1 MSKAM
6 TPPSAP
12 RTLSA
17 ILSVLTLASIAS
29 AQIATTYSFS
39 QQLGAYTPIVGG
51 TQVAV
56 TTGTT
61 GVTSLDD
68 NVYATPLPFPVF
80 FNGTTHTTGFISTNG
95 FWSFGT
101 LTPGTTNYA
110 PLSSTV
116 AYDGAVSAFG
126 RDLQGGFAF
135 TCDRVLGTDTLTNVT
150 TLGPIQVGDL
160 ITGTGIPAGATITA
174 IAGTTVTISA
184 NATST
189 GTNGVVAAFGPWSEI
204 RHDTLGTAPNRVFV
218 VQWTNFRRFGT
229 GLGTANGMALNF
241 QIHLHETGGRIEV
254 VYGDCTPGATT
265 LTTVNQVGLRAATNN
280 FATDVN
286 NRLNVKGTNDDW
298 LLSNPGTLNTSGMLF
313 NNVAPANV
321 IANGL
326 TYAWQPEPLIA
337 SFTANVTSGPSPL
350 AVQFTDQSLSQAP
363 GGITSWAWDFDGDNV
378 IDSTLQN
385 PSFVYTTCGSFN
397 VSLTVTDGV
406 NPPVTTTRNA
416 FIRTDNIT
424 ADFTTQLIGPL
435 TMLFNDTSNMPATS
449 WAWDLDGDGITD
461 SNVQNPVWVYAN
473 TNPVNVSLTVTRL
486 CSAPSTTTKVVR
498 AAQEVSH
505 NIAANNGLSSGA
517 SVYFDLNVLN
527 IRGLAISSMDVI
539 GSIAN
544 TAFTV
549 EMWVKPGT
557 HVGFEGTA
565 AEWVLTGIASGTTVG
580 NTTGTSA
587 ASFPQAIYLP
597 PGLHGVKL
605 RYLGVGPRY
614 QNLTATTTV
623 GNADV
628 TMTVGVSRGSTVADP
643 WAGANIALRAF
654 SGVLYYGTHNITG
667 LAGFGQF
674 APGCAGTLPRSNVT
688 GNLPQLGQTY
698 TATANNLP
706 ISVGIMMIGFSNT
719 ASAFGA
725 LPLSLA
731 SFGAPGCF
739 GRVSPDATSL
749 LLGAGNTANWTF
761 PVPNNGALSGLTLFQ
776 QVLVLDAAANAGGF
790 VTSNAAA
797 FQIGN

>member
-1 MSKAM
+1 MPSI
-6 TPPSAP
+6 SAP

-17 ILSVLTLASIAS
+17 ILSVLTLASVAS
-29 AQIATTYSFS
+29 AQIATTYSFT
-39 QQLGAYTPIVGG
+39 QQPGTYTPITGG
-51 TQVAV
+51 TQLGVVTGSTGAV
-56 TTGTT
+56 
-61 GVTSLDD
+61 SLDD
-68 NVYATPLPFPVF
+68 VVYPISLPFPF
-80 FNGTTHTTGFISTNG
+80 FYNGVTHTSGHLSSNG
-95 FWSFGT
+95 FWTFGAT
-101 LTPGTTNYA
+101 TPGPTNYA
-110 PLSSTV
+110 PLSSTI
-116 AYDGAVSAFG
+116 AYDGAISAFG

-135 TCDRVLGTDTLTNVT
+135 TCDRLTGTPTLNNVS
-150 TLGPIQVGDL
+150 TLGPVQVGDF
-160 ITGTGIPAGATITA
+160 IAGTGIPAGTTIVA
-174 IAGTTVTISA
+174 IAGNTITMSA

-189 GTNGVVAAFGPWSEI
+189 GTNGVAAGFGPWSEI
-204 RHDTLGTAPNRVFV
+204 RTETLGTTPNRVFV
-218 VQWTNFRRFGT
+218 MQWTNFRRFGAV
-229 GLGTANGMALNF
+229 LGTSVGMLLNF
-241 QIHLHETGGRIEV
+241 QIQLHEAGGRIEV
-254 VYGDCTPGATT
+254 VYGDCTPGVTT
-265 LTTVNQVGLRAATNN
+265 FTTVNQVGLRGTTNN

-298 LLSNPGTLNTSGMLF
+298 LQSAAGTTNASGMLF

-321 IANGL
+321 ISNGL
-326 TYAWQPEPLIA
+326 TYTWQPQPLVA
-337 SFTANVTSGPSPL
+337 SFAADVTSGPSPL
-350 AVQFTDQSLSQAP
+350 SVQFTDQSLSQAP
-363 GGITSWAWDFDGDNV
+363 GGITSWAWDFDGDNI

-385 PSFVYTTCGSFN
+385 PAFVYTSCGSFN

-416 FIRTDNIT
+416 FIRTDNIV
-424 ADFTTQLIGPL
+424 ANFTSQLIAPL
-435 TMLFNDTSNMPATS
+435 TVQFTDTSNMPATS
-449 WAWDLDGDGITD
+449 WSWDLDGDGISD
-461 SNVQNPVWVYAN
+461 SNAQNPVWVYPN
-473 TNPVNVSLTVTRL
+473 TLPVNVSLTVSRL
-486 CSAPSTTTKVVR
+486 CSAPSTITRTVR

-505 NIAANNGLSSGA
+505 NVAANNGLSSGA
-517 SVYFDLNVLN
+517 SVYFDLDVLN
-527 IRGLAISSMDVI
+527 IRGLSISSMDVI
-539 GSIAN
+539 GSVAN
-544 TAFTV
+544 TPFTV

-587 ASFPQAIYLP
+587 ATFPQAIYLP

-614 QNLTATTTV
+614 QNLTVTTTV

-654 SGVLYYGTHNITG
+654 SGSLFYGTHNLTG

-674 APGCAGTLPRSNVT
+674 APGCAGTLPRATVT

-698 TATANNLP
+698 TASVDNLP

-719 ASAFGA
+719 ASAFGP
-725 LPLSLA
+725 LPLSLTT
-731 SFGAPGCF
+731 FGAAGCF

-761 PVPNNGALSGLTLFQ
+761 PVPNNSALSGLTLFQ

>member
-1 MSKAM
+1 MSSI
-6 TPPSAP
+6 SAP

-17 ILSVLTLASIAS
+17 ILSVLTLASVAS
-29 AQIATTYSFS
+29 AQIATTYSFT
-39 QQLGAYTPIVGG
+39 QQPGTYTPITGG
-51 TQVAV
+51 TQVGVVTGSSGAV
-56 TTGTT
+56 
-61 GVTSLDD
+61 SLDD
-68 NVYATPLPFPVF
+68 VIYPITLPFPF
-80 FNGTTHTTGFISTNG
+80 FYNGVTHTSGHLSTNG
-95 FWSFGT
+95 FWTFGAT
-101 LTPGTTNYA
+101 TPGTTNYA
-110 PLSSTV
+110 PLSSTI
-116 AYDGAVSAFG
+116 AYDGAISAFG

-135 TCDRVLGTDTLTNVT
+135 TCDRVTGTPTLNNVT
-150 TLGPIQVGDL
+150 NLGPVQVGDF
-160 ITGTGIPAGATITA
+160 ITGTGIPVGATIVA
-174 IAGTTVTISA
+174 IAGNTVTMSA

-189 GTNGVVAAFGPWSEI
+189 GTNGVAAGFGPWSEI
-204 RHDTLGTAPNRVFV
+204 RTETLGTTPNRVFV
-218 VQWTNFRRFGT
+218 MQWTNFRRFGT
-229 GLGTANGMALNF
+229 VLGTSVGMLLNF
-241 QIHLHETGGRIEV
+241 QIQLHEAGGRIEV
-254 VYGDCTPGATT
+254 VYGNCTPGVTT
-265 LTTVNQVGLRAATNN
+265 LTTVNQVGLRGTTNT

-298 LLSNPGTLNTSGMLF
+298 LQSAAGTANTSGMLF

-321 IANGL
+321 ISNGL
-326 TYAWQPEPLIA
+326 TYTWQPQPLVA
-337 SFTANVTSGPSPL
+337 SFTADVTSGPSPL
-350 AVQFTDQSLSQAP
+350 SVQFTDQSLSQAP
-363 GGITSWAWDFDGDNV
+363 GGITSWAWDFDGDNI

-385 PSFVYTTCGSFN
+385 PAFVYTSCGSFN

-416 FIRTDNIT
+416 FIRTDNIV
-424 ADFTTQLIGPL
+424 ANFTSQLIAPL
-435 TMLFNDTSNMPATS
+435 TVLFTDTSNMPATS
-449 WAWDLDGDGITD
+449 WSWDLDGDGISD
-461 SNVQNPVWVYAN
+461 SNAQNPVWVYPN
-473 TNPVNVSLTVTRL
+473 TLPVNVSLTVTRL
-486 CSAPSTTTKVVR
+486 CSAPSTISRTVR

-527 IRGLAISSMDVI
+527 IRGLSISSMDVI
-539 GSIAN
+539 GSVAS
-544 TAFTV
+544 TPFTV

-587 ASFPQAIYLP
+587 ATFPQAIYLP

-654 SGVLYYGTHNITG
+654 SGSLFYGTHNLTG

-674 APGCAGTLPRSNVT
+674 APGCAGTLPRATVT

-698 TATANNLP
+698 TASVDNLP

-719 ASAFGA
+719 ASAFGP
-725 LPLSLA
+725 LPLSLTT
-731 SFGAPGCF
+731 FGAAGCF

-761 PVPNNGALSGLTLFQ
+761 PVPNNSALSGLTLFQ